1 MTTEWLLQDDLKKLL
16 EKFPNAK
23 YTEEFQQGTISI
35 PAEELKVIFEFIKND
50 PAYTMNMLS
59 SVTAV
64 DFLSSRYAQKPNLTG
79 REEEPLSPKRFDVIY
94 HFFSVSKNKRL
105 RVSTSCGGEYPE
117 VASAYAW
124 WRSAHF
130 MEREVFD
137 MFGIRFKDHP
147 NLKRVL
153 LYDEFEGHP
162 LRKDYAIDDEQAL
175 IPQRN
180 PEAPND

>member
-1 MTTEWLLQDDLKKLL
+1 MTSEWLLKDDLKKLF

-23 YTEEFQQGTISI
+23 YAEEFHQGMVYI
-35 PAEELKVIFEFIKND
+35 PAEELPVIFDFIKND
-50 PAYTMNMLS
+50 PNYVMSMLS

-64 DFLSSRYAQKPNLTG
+64 DYLGSRYAQKPNLTG
-79 REEEPLSPKRFDVIY
+79 REEEPLSPTRFDVIY
-94 HFFSVSKNKRL
+94 HFYSVSTKKRL
-105 RVSTSCGGEYPE
+105 RIITSCGGEYPE
-117 VASAYAW
+117 VASSYPW

-153 LYDEFEGHP
+153 LYEEFKGHP
-162 LRKDYAIDDEQAL
+162 LRKDYAIDAEQSL
-175 IPQRN
+175 IQQRN